1 MPSTAGEELIESL
14 GWERNPVGDGLQKW
28 GGLLVASEAAGS
40 YLLHNLRGKEVR
52 KQAGVI
58 GGWIYFYICVVK

>member
-1 MPSTAGEELIESL
+1 MPSAAGEEPIESL
-14 GWERNPVGDGLQKW
+14 GWERNLVGDGVQKW

-40 YLLHNLRGKEVR
+40 YLLHNLCGKEVR

-58 GGWIYFYICVVK
+58 GGWIYFYFCVAK